1 MSSIGQLAIAC
12 PSLSPRH
19 TCVAALDYF
28 SSHPGY
34 DILPIVKDDLP
45 VGLIAR
51 HSFVERFARP
61 FQHELFGN
69 KSCSL
74 FMDRAP
80 LVVDE
85 HDSVSEVG
93 AVAASDSRRA
103 LQDGLIITAKGRYL
117 GTCSGPA
124 LMQVLADMQVA
135 RSRQVLEGISYAS
148 RIQRAFLHTSNEN
161 LSTYLPHHQVFWEPR
176 DMVGGDYYFCRGDR
190 DRVFVAVLDCTGHGV
205 PGALMTM
212 IMSANLEAS
221 IAEVDSWQPSEVLAS
236 INRRARAALG
246 QRNRKQGELV
256 STEALDTVPDDGMD
270 ASVVLIDRARRRLQ
284 FAGARLP
291 MFVSYA
297 GHDSWICLPAGRPG
311 VGYADTPDDTEWP
324 ISEAPLEDGMRVAIA
339 TDGLFDQIGE
349 ERAIA
354 YGKARFASS
363 LGKSAGAGLRG
374 SFEETLSR
382 YRQWQGNQARRDD
395 ATLLMFEVQG

>member
-1 MSSIGQLAIAC
+1 MSCIGQLALAC

-19 TCVAALDYF
+19 TCVEALDYF
-28 SSHPGY
+28 AKHPGY
-34 DILPIVKDDLP
+34 DILPIVSDEQP

-61 FQHELFGN
+61 FQHELLGS
-69 KSCSL
+69 KSCAL
-74 FMDRAP
+74 LMDREP

-85 HDSVSEVG
+85 HASISDVG
-93 AVAASDSRRA
+93 SVAASDSRRA
-103 LQDGLIITAKGRYL
+103 LQDGLIITSKGRYL

-124 LMQVLADMQVA
+124 LMQVLADMQLA
-135 RSRQVLEGISYAS
+135 RSRQVMEGISYAS

-161 LSTYLPHHQVFWEPR
+161 LATHLPHHQIFWEPR
-176 DMVGGDYYFCRGDR
+176 DMVGGDYYFCRGDQ

-212 IMSANLEAS
+212 IMSASLEAS
-221 IAEVDSWQPSEVLAS
+221 IADVDSWRPSEVLAN

-246 QRNRKQGELV
+246 QHSRSSGELA
-256 STEALDTVPDDGMD
+256 TDDAVPDDGMD
-270 ASVVLIDRARRRLQ
+270 ASVVLIDRRQGRLQ

-291 MFVSYA
+291 LFVSYA
-297 GHDSWICLPAGRPG
+297 SHDSWICLPAGRPG

-324 ISEAPLEDGMRVAIA
+324 VSESPLEAGMRIAIA

-363 LGKSAGAGLRG
+363 LGASAGTGLR
-374 SFEETLSR
+374 SNFEGTLSR
-382 YRQWQGNQARRDD
+382 YRQWQGSQVRRDD
-395 ATLLMFEVQG
+395 ATLLMFEV

>member
-19 TCVAALDYF
+19 TCVEALDYF

-34 DILPIVKDDLP
+34 DILPIVSGEQP

-61 FQHELFGN
+61 FQHELFGS

-74 FMDRAP
+74 FMDKAP

-85 HDSVSEVG
+85 SSSIGDVG

-103 LQDGLIITAKGRYL
+103 LQDGLIITSKGSYL
-117 GTCSGPA
+117 GTCSGST
-124 LMQVLADMQVA
+124 LVQVLADMQVA

-161 LSTYLPHHQVFWEPR
+161 LSAHLPHHRIFWEPR
-176 DMVGGDYYFCRGDR
+176 DMVGGDYYFCRGDG
-190 DRVFVAVLDCTGHGV
+190 DRVLVAVLDCTGHGV

-221 IAEVDSWQPSEVLAS
+221 IAEVGSWQPSEVLAN

-246 QRNRKQGELV
+246 QRGRTHGV
-256 STEALDTVPDDGMD
+256 SIEEAADTIPDDGMD
-270 ASVVLIDRARRRLQ
+270 ASVVLIDRSKGTMQ

-291 MFVSYA
+291 LFVSYA
-297 GHDSWICLPAGRPG
+297 SHDSWICLPAGRPG

-324 ISEAPLEDGMRVAIA
+324 ISETPLEEGMRVAIA

-363 LGKSAGAGLRG
+363 LGAVPGTGLRCN
-374 SFEETLSR
+374 FEETLSR
-382 YRQWQGNQARRDD
+382 YRQWQGNQSRRDD
-395 ATLLMFEVQG
+395 ATLLMFEV

>member
-1 MSSIGQLAIAC
+1 MSCIGQLAIAC

-19 TCVAALDYF
+19 TCAEALDYF

-34 DILPIVKDDLP
+34 DILPILADQQP

-69 KSCSL
+69 KSCSM

-85 HDSVSEVG
+85 SASITDVG
-93 AVAASDSRRA
+93 SVAASDSRRA
-103 LQDGLIITAKGRYL
+103 LQDGLIITSNGRYL
-117 GTCSGPA
+117 GTCSGPT
-124 LMQVLADMQVA
+124 LLQVLADMQVA
-135 RSRQVLEGISYAS
+135 RSRQVMEGISYAS
-148 RIQRAFLHTSNEN
+148 RIQRALLHTSNEN
-161 LSTYLPHHQVFWEPR
+161 LATHLPHHQIFWEPR
-176 DMVGGDYYFCRGDR
+176 DLVGGDYYFCRGDQ

-221 IAEVDSWQPSEVLAS
+221 IADVDSWRPSDVLAN

-246 QRNRKQGELV
+246 QRARAPGELE
-256 STEALDTVPDDGMD
+256 STAAADTVPDDGMD
-270 ASVVLIDRARRRLQ
+270 ASVVLIDRRERKLQ

-291 MFVSYA
+291 LFVSYA

-324 ISEAPLEDGMRVAIA
+324 VSESPLEQGMRVAIA

-349 ERAIA
+349 QRAIA
-354 YGKARFASS
+354 YGKARFAVS
-363 LGKSAGAGLRG
+363 LGVAAGSGLQ
-374 SFEETLSR
+374 SNFEDTLSR
-382 YRQWQGNQARRDD
+382 YRQWQGNQMRRDD
-395 ATLLMFEVQG
+395 ATLLMFEV